1 MDFAARHNKES
12 AQSARD
18 SLKGDSV
25 VTKALLRK
33 PSVFLCAAALT
44 LVGLTVAS
52 ASPAQAA
59 THRTIKIAFLS
70 FAVNN
75 PYDAPML
82 AAAQTTA
89 AADGVKLVVFDANNS
104 PQTQYTQLQSVINGG
119 GYQGIITQP
128 IENTNLIP
136 LVKQAIKKKIK
147 VVNIDQ
153 ILGASASTAA
163 VQVAGLSGNVVFVP
177 TAIGKTLGQQAA
189 LACKTFTT
197 CNIGYLYNIQGSTV
211 DTAVH
216 SAFISALGSAG
227 TVLNDS
233 GQTYFNVPDGQSSV
247 ATELTADPSINVIVA
262 ADQGC
267 VGAQNYLTSINEYN
281 TGKVLLV
288 CWGASYEAQQG
299 VEAGGWFSDAAQ
311 APASEGQLGIQAVVK
326 AIKTG
331 KNSGALDP
339 VASEPDHGLLTKS
352 DAKQFT
358 PQWTA

>member
-1 MDFAARHNKES
+1 MS
-12 AQSARD
+12 I
-18 SLKGDSV
+18 
-25 VTKALLRK
+25 
-33 PSVFLCAAALT
+33 
-44 LVGLTVAS
+44 GLTFAS
-52 ASPAQAA
+52 SGAAQAA
-59 THRTIKIAFLS
+59 SHKSHKQIKIAFMS

-82 AAAQTTA
+82 AAAQSTA
-89 AADGVKLVVFDANNS
+89 AADHAKLVVFDANNS
-104 PQTQYTQLQSVINGG
+104 PTTQYTQLQSVINSG
-119 GYQGIITQP
+119 GYAGIITQP

-147 VVNIDQ
+147 VVNVDQ
-153 ILGASASTAA
+153 ILGRSPATDA
-163 VQVAGLSGNVVFVP
+163 VQVKGLSANVVFVP
-177 TAIGKTLGQQAA
+177 TKIGTSLGQQAA
-189 LACKTFTT
+189 AACRAFTT
-197 CNIGYLYNIQGSTV
+197 CDIGYLYNIQGSTV

-216 SAFISALGSAG
+216 ASFLKALGSAG
-227 TVLNDS
+227 TVVNSS
-233 GQTYFNVPDGQSSV
+233 GQTYFNVPDGQTAVS
-247 ATELTADPSINVIVA
+247 TEITADPNINVIVA

-288 CWGASYEAQQG
+288 CWGASYEAKQG
-299 VEAGGWFSDAAQ
+299 VEAGGWYSDTAQ
-311 APASEGQLGIQAVVK
+311 APASEGQLGVAALVK
-326 AIKTG
+326 AIETG

>member
-1 MDFAARHNKES
+1 MS
-12 AQSARD
+12 V
-18 SLKGDSV
+18 SLSV
-25 VTKALLRK
+25 L
-33 PSVFLCAAALT
+33 
-44 LVGLTVAS
+44 AS
-52 ASPAQAA
+52 GPAQAA
-59 THRTIKIAFLS
+59 KKAPIKIAFLS

-89 AADGVKLVVFDANNS
+89 AADGARLVVFDANNS
-104 PQTQYTQLQSVINGG
+104 PTTQYTQLQSVINSG
-119 GYQGIITQP
+119 GYKGIITQP

-136 LVKQAIKKKIK
+136 LVKQAIHKKIK

-153 ILGASASTAA
+153 ILGASPSTAR
-163 VQVAGLSGNVVFVP
+163 VQVNGLSGNVVFVP
-177 TAIGKTLGQQAA
+177 TTIGTTLGQQAA
-189 LACKTFTT
+189 LACKSFTT
-197 CNIGYLYNIQGSTV
+197 CDIGYLYNIQGSTV

-216 SAFISALGSAG
+216 SAFLTALGTAG
-227 TVLNDS
+227 TVVNDS

-247 ATELTADPSINVIVA
+247 ATELTADPDINVIVA

-267 VGAQNYLTSINEYN
+267 VGAQNYLTTANNYN

-299 VEAGGWFSDAAQ
+299 VESGGWFSDVAQ
-311 APASEGQLGIQAVVK
+311 APASEGQLGVAALVK

-339 VASEPDHGLLTKS
+339 VASEPDHGLLTKT

>member
-1 MDFAARHNKES
+1 MSLGLTFAS
-12 AQSARD
+12 S
-18 SLKGDSV
+18 
-25 VTKALLRK
+25 T
-33 PSVFLCAAALT
+33 PSQAAAKK
-44 LVGLTVAS
+44 
-52 ASPAQAA
+52 
-59 THRTIKIAFLS
+59 HIKIAFMS

-89 AADGVKLVVFDANNS
+89 AADGAKLVVFDANNS
-104 PQTQYTQLQSVINGG
+104 PTAQYTQLQSVIDSG

-153 ILGASASTAA
+153 ILGASASTGA
-163 VQVAGLSGNVVFVP
+163 VQVKGLSANVVFVP
-177 TAIGKTLGQQAA
+177 TTIGTSLGQQAT

-211 DTAVH
+211 DNAVH
-216 SAFISALGSAG
+216 SAFTKALGSAG
-227 TVLNDS
+227 TVVNDS
-233 GQTYFNVPDGQSSV
+233 GQTYFNVPDGQTAVS
-247 ATELTADPSINVIVA
+247 TELTADPDINVIVA

-267 VGAQNYLTSINEYN
+267 VGAQNYLTSISEYN

-299 VEAGGWFSDAAQ
+299 VEAGGWFSDTAQ
-311 APASEGQLGIQAVVK
+311 APASEGQLGVAALIK

>member
-1 MDFAARHNKES
+1 
-12 AQSARD
+12 
-18 SLKGDSV
+18 V

-33 PSVFLCAAALT
+33 PGVLLCAAVLVSMGLT
-44 LVGLTVAS
+44 LAS
-52 ASPAQAA
+52 TAPAQAA
-59 THRTIKIAFLS
+59 PKKHIKIAFLS

-82 AAAQTTA
+82 AAAQVTA
-89 AADGVKLVVFDANNS
+89 TAEGAKLVVFDANNS
-104 PQTQYTQLQSVINGG
+104 PTTQYTQLQQVIDSG

-128 IENTNLIP
+128 IEDTNLIP
-136 LVKQAIKKKIK
+136 LVKQAIKRKIK

-153 ILGASASTAA
+153 ILGPSAATGA
-163 VQVAGLSGNVVFVP
+163 VQVKGLSANVVFVP
-177 TAIGKTLGQQAA
+177 TTIGTALGQQAA
-189 LACKTFTT
+189 LACKNFST
-197 CNIGYLYNIQGSTV
+197 CNIGYLYNIEGSTV

-216 SAFISALGSAG
+216 SSFLKALGTAG
-227 TVLNDS
+227 TVVNDS
-233 GQTYFNVPDGQSSV
+233 GQTYFNVPDGQTAVS
-247 ATELTADPSINVIVA
+247 TELTANPDINVIVA

-267 VGAQNYLTSINEYN
+267 VGAQNYLTSISEYN

-299 VEAGGWFSDAAQ
+299 VEAGGWFSDVAQ
-311 APASEGQLGIQAVVK
+311 APASEGQLGTQALIRAIQ
-326 AIKTG
+326 TG

>member
-1 MDFAARHNKES
+1 
-12 AQSARD
+12 
-18 SLKGDSV
+18 V

-33 PSVFLCAAALT
+33 SGVFLCASALMF
-44 LVGLTVAS
+44 VGLTVAS
-52 ASPAQAA
+52 AVPAQAA
-59 THRTIKIAFLS
+59 AKKQIKIAFLS

-89 AADGVKLVVFDANNS
+89 AAEGARLVVFDANNS
-104 PQTQYTQLQSVINGG
+104 PTTQYTQMQSVINGG
-119 GYQGIITQP
+119 GYKGIITQP

-136 LVKQAIKKKIK
+136 LVKLAIKKKIK
-147 VVNIDQ
+147 VVNVDQ
-153 ILGASASTAA
+153 ILGASPSTDK

-177 TAIGKTLGQQAA
+177 TTIGKTLGQQAA
-189 LACKTFTT
+189 LACKNFST
-197 CNIGYLYNIQGSTV
+197 CDIGYLYNIQGSTV

-216 SAFISALGSAG
+216 TAFVKALGSAG
-227 TVLNDS
+227 TVVNDS
-233 GQTYFNVPDGQSSV
+233 GQTYFNVPNGQQAVS
-247 ATELTADPSINVIVA
+247 TEITADPSINVIVA

-299 VEAGGWFSDAAQ
+299 VEAGGWFSDTAQ
-311 APASEGQLGIQAVVK
+311 APASEGQLGIRAVVK

-339 VASEPDHGLLTKS
+339 VASEPDHGLLTKA
-352 DAKQFT
+352 DAKKFT